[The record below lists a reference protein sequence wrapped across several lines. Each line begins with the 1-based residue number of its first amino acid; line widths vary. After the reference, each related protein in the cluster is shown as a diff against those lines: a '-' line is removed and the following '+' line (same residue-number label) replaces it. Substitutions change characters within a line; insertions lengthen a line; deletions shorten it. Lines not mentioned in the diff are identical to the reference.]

1 MELNN
6 NAWNEVYGREGRV
19 FNELMPAFAEVAAG
33 FEENGCK
40 HILDVGCGTGRHVV
54 ALQKQG
60 FDMVGMDLAM
70 NGLTQSRAWLLEENL
85 DMELLCADT
94 RRFFPFSSGSFD
106 GLLSTQVIHH
116 AFLEQVRLTIS
127 EIYRVMSRGALAF
140 ISVAGRLPDEKITE
154 YEVEP
159 GTVIPHDGR
168 EKGLPHHLFT
178 EEEARVEFGLFHI
191 VDIGYR
197 DEGKVLAMWLKKN

>member
-1 MELNN
+1 MELNK

-19 FNELMPAFAEVAAG
+19 FTELMPAFAEVTAG
-33 FEENGCK
+33 FEKNGCK
-40 HILDVGCGTGRHVV
+40 HILDVGCGSGRHVV
-54 ALQKQG
+54 ALRKQG
-60 FDMVGMDLAM
+60 FDVVGMDLAM
-70 NGLTQSRAWLLEENL
+70 NGLTQSRTWLLEESL
-85 DMELLCADT
+85 PSDLLCADT
-94 RRFFPFSSGSFD
+94 RRFFPFTSGSFD

-127 EIYRVMSRGALAF
+127 EIYRVMASGGLAF
-140 ISVAGRLPDEKITE
+140 ISVAGRKPDEVLTE

-159 GTVIPHDGR
+159 GTIIPHDGR

-178 EEEARVEFGLFHI
+178 EEEGREEFALFHI
-191 VDIGYR
+191 IEIGYR

>member
-1 MELNN
+1 MDLNH
-6 NAWNEVYGREGRV
+6 NAWNEIYGHEGRV
-19 FNELMPAFAEVAAG
+19 FTDPMPTFDEVAVG
-33 FEENGCK
+33 FEQNGCN

-54 ALQKQG
+54 ALRKRG
-60 FDMVGMDLAM
+60 FDVVGMDIAM
-70 NGLTQSRAWLLEENL
+70 NGLTQSRDWLLEESL
-85 DMELLCADT
+85 PSKLLCADT
-94 RRFFPFSSGSFD
+94 RRFFPFASGAFD

-140 ISVAGRLPDEKITE
+140 ISVAGRKPDEMLTE

-159 GTVIPHDGR
+159 GTIIPHDGR

-178 EEEARVEFGLFHI
+178 EEEARVEFALFHI
-191 VDIGYR
+191 VEIGYR
-197 DEGKVLAMWLKKN
+197 DEGKVLAMWLKKE